1 MKHYLLPSLIC
12 LICFSSSIQAD
23 QCTIKYKM
31 KGWSVFYKTYQGT
44 AAVFCRNGQNAKV
57 KLSLKAG
64 GVTLGSSDITA
75 GQGVINGVS
84 NIRDI
89 YGTYFSMG
97 GHAGFLQSFE
107 ARLLFKGATSLGLS
121 GKGGGFDFGFSF
133 GALTISP

>member
-1 MKHYLLPSLIC
+1 MKPYLLASLAC
-12 LICFSSSIQAD
+12 LMFFSTSSQAT
-23 QCTIKYKM
+23 QCTIKYKLN
-31 KGWSVFYKTYQGT
+31 GWSIFYKKYKGT
-44 AAVFCRNGQNAKV
+44 AVIQCPNGQRAHVN
-57 KLSLKAG
+57 LSLKAG
-64 GVTLGSSDITA
+64 GFTLGSSDITD

-84 NIRDI
+84 TINDV

-133 GALTISP
+133 GALIIKP

>member
-1 MKHYLLPSLIC
+1 MF
-12 LICFSSSIQAD
+12 FSTSSQAAK
-23 QCTIKYKM
+23 CTIKYKLN
-31 KGWSVFYKTYQGT
+31 GWSIFYKKYKGS
-44 AAVFCRNGQNAKV
+44 AVIQCPNGQRARV

-64 GVTLGSSDITA
+64 GFTLGSSDITD
-75 GQGVINGVS
+75 GQGIINGVS
-84 NIRDI
+84 TISDV

-133 GALTISP
+133 GALTIKP